1 MKGTM
6 WCIYIYICIHDG
18 SLMIC
23 SYVRN
28 HYLRVFHVGGKEEQ
42 VLNLPRL
49 SGLPETSYN
58 QAVYCM
64 EGFMFSW

>member
-1 MKGTM
+1 
-6 WCIYIYICIHDG
+6 
-18 SLMIC
+18 MIC
-23 SYVRN
+23 NYDRN

-49 SGLPETSYN
+49 SGLPDTKYN